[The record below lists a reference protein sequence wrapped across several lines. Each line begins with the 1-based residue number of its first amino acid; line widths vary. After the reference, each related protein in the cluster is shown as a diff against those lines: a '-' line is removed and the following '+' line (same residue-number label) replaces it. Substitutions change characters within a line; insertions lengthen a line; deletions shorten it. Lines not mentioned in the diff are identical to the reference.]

1 MRLETSVV
9 CKGGAWCPVACEG
22 GAEGGAT
29 VAPLVKKMLCAS
41 TGQQGHASATHADAI
56 GIHW

>member
-41 TGQQGHASATHADAI
+41 TGQQGYA
-56 GIHW
+56 